1 MKRLYLAVAI
11 GGMLGASLREWFE
24 LIIPTAASFP
34 LGTWIIN
41 VTGSFLLAFLYA
53 YTARIIRFPQWLRVG
68 IGTGLLGAYTTFS
81 TFCVETVTLMQ
92 HGAFFV
98 ALSYLIISLIGGILF
113 AVMGHFIANHIPVSK
128 EKVVKS

>member
-24 LIIPTAASFP
+24 LIIPTVPSFP

-41 VTGSFLLAFLYA
+41 CTGSFLLAFLYA

-68 IGTGLLGAYTTFS
+68 MVTGLLGAYTTFS
-81 TFCVETVTLMQ
+81 TFCVETITLLQ
-92 HGAFFV
+92 HGAFFA
-98 ALSYLIISLIGGILF
+98 ALSYLIISLTVGILF
-113 AVMGHFIANHIPVSK
+113 AFLGHFIANRIPVSK
-128 EKVVKS
+128 RNVVKS